1 MNELIICC
9 LLSFAIGAIV
19 TSVIW
24 NIVMNK
30 MFIKYY
36 KEWRNI
42 L

>member
-1 MNELIICC
+1 MSELIICC
-9 LLSFAIGAIV
+9 ILSFAIGAIV

-24 NIVMNK
+24 NIVVNQ

-36 KEWRNI
+36 RELRNK

>member
-9 LLSFAIGAIV
+9 ILSFAMGAIV

-30 MFIKYY
+30 MLIKFY
-36 KEWRNI
+36 KELRNI

>member
-1 MNELIICC
+1 MNELITCC

-19 TSVIW
+19 TSTIW
-24 NIVMNK
+24 NIVMQQ

>member
-24 NIVMNK
+24 NAIMNK
-30 MFIKYY
+30 MLIEIY
-36 KEWRNI
+36 KELRDI

>member
-9 LLSFAIGAIV
+9 ILSFAIGAIV

-24 NIVMNK
+24 NAIMNK
-30 MFIKYY
+30 MLIKFY
-36 KEWRNI
+36 KDLRDI